1 MIFVRQLMAL
11 AVVLEDEKH
20 DYIIPQDLV
29 VFQMI

>member
-11 AVVLEDEKH
+11 AVVLEDENH

-29 VFQMI
+29 VF